1 MLFLI
6 IPLFAISC
14 DGNGLMEYE
23 ETALVQGDVQQ
34 GLLNDGTSD
43 YTCMVNL
50 NLFTKPYFDYQYNTG
65 DHVDECF
72 VYIDNQEDFTRCL
85 YPQSGKNVKGNFL
98 IPFGKHRIKL
108 NIEIDDGKSY
118 TYPIELCNALV
129 TLKNGEAS
137 TVLYD
142 RIILKRADS
151 SFTNSAF
158 TVEFDVDFPYT
169 ENNEYTLDITLEI
182 NDETYDDGSSGP
194 YVNGNVSVNSYYQ
207 WRSIFEPA
215 RPTDIDFVLG
225 IVYNSTQK
233 EYCYKGYCEQDF
245 SIDRNGMAVNNV
257 SWHKMV
263 RLPNGDDI
271 VKEGDVL
278 YITGSPKAINE
289 SLEKMN
295 IKVRRISSVLIAGAS
310 RIGFYLSKMLE
321 KDGVNV
327 TVVEKVH
334 SKAAELAGNV
344 PGVSVMCSDAMEYF
358 ESMSEADIKNTD
370 AFVTLTNNDEYNLI
384 AGMLAE
390 KRNVYK
396 VVTKMNSHS
405 ALKELQMNTKICSVS
420 KESAVTDIIIGYSRS
435 LLAAENFDAISSLY
449 RLMDG
454 KLEFVE
460 FKVTSDEAYL
470 GKLIKELQVKKGY
483 IIASIIRN
491 RRLIVPR
498 GDDVIEKGDSVLVC
512 TVNKSILRLQ
522 DIFAGV

>member
-1 MLFLI
+1 M
-6 IPLFAISC
+6 
-14 DGNGLMEYE
+14 
-23 ETALVQGDVQQ
+23 
-34 GLLNDGTSD
+34 
-43 YTCMVNL
+43 
-50 NLFTKPYFDYQYNTG
+50 KK
-65 DHVDECF
+65 
-72 VYIDNQEDFTRCL
+72 
-85 YPQSGKNVKGNFL
+85 KNVKICVVGGGKIGSEIAAQLTDNGCEVTVIDTNLDLINKISNAMDVICYQGNGASLTILQDAGAAEADIFIAVTGSDEL
-98 IPFGKHRIKL
+98 NILSCLTAHSLGAKNTIARVRNAEYAVQSEFYMEKFGLSMTINPDFTAAREIERLLHFPQATKIELFGKGRCELAEMK
-108 NIEIDDGKSY
+108 IEHGNAIIGK
-118 TYPIELCNALV
+118 
-129 TLKNGEAS
+129 TL
-137 TVLYD
+137 
-142 RIILKRADS
+142 
-151 SFTNSAF
+151 F
-158 TVEFDVDFPYT
+158 
-169 ENNEYTLDITLEI
+169 EI
-182 NDETYDDGSSGP
+182 NQKMKMNILICAIVRDK
-194 YVNGNVSVNSYYQ
+194 N
-207 WRSIFEPA
+207 IF
-215 RPTDIDFVLG
+215 I
-225 IVYNSTQK
+225 
-233 EYCYKGYCEQDF
+233 
-245 SIDRNGMAVNNV
+245 
-257 SWHKMV
+257 
-263 RLPNGDDI
+263 PNGDDI

-344 PGVSVMCSDAMEYF
+344 PGVSVMCSDAM
-358 ESMSEADIKNTD
+358 A
-370 AFVTLTNNDEYNLI
+370 NNDEYNLI

>member
-1 MLFLI
+1 M
-6 IPLFAISC
+6 
-14 DGNGLMEYE
+14 
-23 ETALVQGDVQQ
+23 
-34 GLLNDGTSD
+34 
-43 YTCMVNL
+43 
-50 NLFTKPYFDYQYNTG
+50 KK
-65 DHVDECF
+65 
-72 VYIDNQEDFTRCL
+72 
-85 YPQSGKNVKGNFL
+85 KNVKICVVGGGKIGSEIAAQLTDNGCEVTVIDTNLDLINKISNAMDVICYQGNGASLTILQDAGAAEADIFIAVTGSDEL
-98 IPFGKHRIKL
+98 NILSCLTAHSLGAKNTIARVRNAEYAVQSEFYMEKFGLSMTINPDFTAAREIERLLHFPQATKIELFGKGRCELAEMK
-108 NIEIDDGKSY
+108 IEHGNAIIGK
-118 TYPIELCNALV
+118 
-129 TLKNGEAS
+129 TL
-137 TVLYD
+137 
-142 RIILKRADS
+142 
-151 SFTNSAF
+151 F
-158 TVEFDVDFPYT
+158 
-169 ENNEYTLDITLEI
+169 EI
-182 NDETYDDGSSGP
+182 NQKMKMNILICAIVRDK
-194 YVNGNVSVNSYYQ
+194 N
-207 WRSIFEPA
+207 IF
-215 RPTDIDFVLG
+215 I
-225 IVYNSTQK
+225 
-233 EYCYKGYCEQDF
+233 
-245 SIDRNGMAVNNV
+245 
-257 SWHKMV
+257 
-263 RLPNGDDI
+263 PNGDDI

-310 RIGFYLSKMLE
+310 RIGLPEYVCKSI
-321 KDGVNV
+321 
-327 TVVEKVH
+327 
-334 SKAAELAGNV
+334 
-344 PGVSVMCSDAMEYF
+344 SDAMEYF

>member
-1 MLFLI
+1 MGSEMCI
-6 IPLFAISC
+6 
-14 DGNGLMEYE
+14 
-23 ETALVQGDVQQ
+23 
-34 GLLNDGTSD
+34 
-43 YTCMVNL
+43 
-50 NLFTKPYFDYQYNTG
+50 
-65 DHVDECF
+65 
-72 VYIDNQEDFTRCL
+72 R
-85 YPQSGKNVKGNFL
+85 
-98 IPFGKHRIKL
+98 
-108 NIEIDDGKSY
+108 
-118 TYPIELCNALV
+118 
-129 TLKNGEAS
+129 
-137 TVLYD
+137 D
-142 RIILKRADS
+142 R
-151 SFTNSAF
+151 
-158 TVEFDVDFPYT
+158 
-169 ENNEYTLDITLEI
+169 
-182 NDETYDDGSSGP
+182 
-194 YVNGNVSVNSYYQ
+194 
-207 WRSIFEPA
+207 
-215 RPTDIDFVLG
+215 
-225 IVYNSTQK
+225 
-233 EYCYKGYCEQDF
+233 
-245 SIDRNGMAVNNV
+245 
-257 SWHKMV
+257 
-263 RLPNGDDI
+263 
-271 VKEGDVL
+271 
-278 YITGSPKAINE
+278 
-289 SLEKMN
+289 
-295 IKVRRISSVLIAGAS
+295 
-310 RIGFYLSKMLE
+310 SKMLE

>member
-1 MLFLI
+1 M
-6 IPLFAISC
+6 
-14 DGNGLMEYE
+14 
-23 ETALVQGDVQQ
+23 
-34 GLLNDGTSD
+34 
-43 YTCMVNL
+43 
-50 NLFTKPYFDYQYNTG
+50 KK
-65 DHVDECF
+65 
-72 VYIDNQEDFTRCL
+72 
-85 YPQSGKNVKGNFL
+85 KNVKICVVGGGKIGSEIAAQLTDNGCEVTVIDTNLDLINKISNAMDVICYQGNGASLTILQDAGAAEADIF
-98 IPFGKHRIKL
+98 IAVTGSDEL
-108 NIEIDDGKSY
+108 NILSCLTAHSLGAKNTIARVRNAEYAVQSEFYMEKFGLSMTINPDFTAAREIERLLHFPQATMNILICAIVRD
-118 TYPIELCNALV
+118 
-129 TLKNGEAS
+129 KN
-137 TVLYD
+137 
-142 RIILKRADS
+142 
-151 SFTNSAF
+151 
-158 TVEFDVDFPYT
+158 
-169 ENNEYTLDITLEI
+169 
-182 NDETYDDGSSGP
+182 
-194 YVNGNVSVNSYYQ
+194 
-207 WRSIFEPA
+207 IF
-215 RPTDIDFVLG
+215 I
-225 IVYNSTQK
+225 
-233 EYCYKGYCEQDF
+233 
-245 SIDRNGMAVNNV
+245 
-257 SWHKMV
+257 
-263 RLPNGDDI
+263 PNGDDI

>member
-1 MLFLI
+1 M
-6 IPLFAISC
+6 PT
-14 DGNGLMEYE
+14 Y
-23 ETALVQGDVQQ
+23 TA
-34 GLLNDGTSD
+34 
-43 YTCMVNL
+43 
-50 NLFTKPYFDYQYNTG
+50 
-65 DHVDECF
+65 
-72 VYIDNQEDFTRCL
+72 
-85 YPQSGKNVKGNFL
+85 NVF
-98 IPFGKHRIKL
+98 I
-108 NIEIDDGKSY
+108 
-118 TYPIELCNALV
+118 
-129 TLKNGEAS
+129 
-137 TVLYD
+137 
-142 RIILKRADS
+142 
-151 SFTNSAF
+151 
-158 TVEFDVDFPYT
+158 
-169 ENNEYTLDITLEI
+169 
-182 NDETYDDGSSGP
+182 
-194 YVNGNVSVNSYYQ
+194 
-207 WRSIFEPA
+207 
-215 RPTDIDFVLG
+215 
-225 IVYNSTQK
+225 
-233 EYCYKGYCEQDF
+233 
-245 SIDRNGMAVNNV
+245 
-257 SWHKMV
+257 
-263 RLPNGDDI
+263 PNGDDI

-460 FKVTSDEAYL
+460 FKVTSDEVYL

>member
-1 MLFLI
+1 M
-6 IPLFAISC
+6 
-14 DGNGLMEYE
+14 
-23 ETALVQGDVQQ
+23 
-34 GLLNDGTSD
+34 
-43 YTCMVNL
+43 
-50 NLFTKPYFDYQYNTG
+50 KK
-65 DHVDECF
+65 
-72 VYIDNQEDFTRCL
+72 
-85 YPQSGKNVKGNFL
+85 KNVKICVVGGGKIGSEIAAQLTDNGCEVTVIDTNLDLINKISNSMDVICYQGNGASLTILQDAGAAEADIFIAVTGSDEL
-98 IPFGKHRIKL
+98 NILSCLTAHSLGAKNTIARVRNAEYAVQSEFYMEKFGLSMTMYASVLPLPASHCCGWATAAREIERLLHFPQATKIELFGKGRCELVEMK
-108 NIEIDDGKSY
+108 IEHGNAIIGK
-118 TYPIELCNALV
+118 
-129 TLKNGEAS
+129 TL
-137 TVLYD
+137 
-142 RIILKRADS
+142 
-151 SFTNSAF
+151 F
-158 TVEFDVDFPYT
+158 
-169 ENNEYTLDITLEI
+169 EI
-182 NDETYDDGSSGP
+182 NQKMKMNILICAIVRDK
-194 YVNGNVSVNSYYQ
+194 N
-207 WRSIFEPA
+207 IF
-215 RPTDIDFVLG
+215 I
-225 IVYNSTQK
+225 
-233 EYCYKGYCEQDF
+233 
-245 SIDRNGMAVNNV
+245 
-257 SWHKMV
+257 
-263 RLPNGDDI
+263 PNGDDI

>member
-1 MLFLI
+1 M
-6 IPLFAISC
+6 
-14 DGNGLMEYE
+14 
-23 ETALVQGDVQQ
+23 
-34 GLLNDGTSD
+34 
-43 YTCMVNL
+43 
-50 NLFTKPYFDYQYNTG
+50 KK
-65 DHVDECF
+65 
-72 VYIDNQEDFTRCL
+72 
-85 YPQSGKNVKGNFL
+85 KNVKICVVGGGKIGSEIAAQLTDNGCEVTVIDTNLDLINKISNAMDIICYQGNGASLTILQDAGAAEADIFIAVTGSDEL
-98 IPFGKHRIKL
+98 NILSCLTAHSLGAKNTIARVRNAEYAVQSEFYMEKFGLAMTINPDFTAAREIERLLHFPQATKIELFGKGRCELAEMK
-108 NIEIDDGKSY
+108 IEHGNAIIGK
-118 TYPIELCNALV
+118 
-129 TLKNGEAS
+129 TL
-137 TVLYD
+137 
-142 RIILKRADS
+142 
-151 SFTNSAF
+151 F
-158 TVEFDVDFPYT
+158 
-169 ENNEYTLDITLEI
+169 EI
-182 NDETYDDGSSGP
+182 NQKMKMNILICAIVRDK
-194 YVNGNVSVNSYYQ
+194 N
-207 WRSIFEPA
+207 IF
-215 RPTDIDFVLG
+215 I
-225 IVYNSTQK
+225 
-233 EYCYKGYCEQDF
+233 
-245 SIDRNGMAVNNV
+245 
-257 SWHKMV
+257 
-263 RLPNGDDI
+263 PNGDDI

-460 FKVTSDEAYL
+460 FKVTSDEVYL

>member
-1 MLFLI
+1 M
-6 IPLFAISC
+6 
-14 DGNGLMEYE
+14 
-23 ETALVQGDVQQ
+23 
-34 GLLNDGTSD
+34 
-43 YTCMVNL
+43 
-50 NLFTKPYFDYQYNTG
+50 KK
-65 DHVDECF
+65 
-72 VYIDNQEDFTRCL
+72 
-85 YPQSGKNVKGNFL
+85 KNVKICVVGGGKIGSEIAAQLTDNGCEVTVIDTNLDLINKISNSMDVICYQGNGASLTILQDAGAAEADIFIAVTGSDEL
-98 IPFGKHRIKL
+98 NILSCLTAHSLGAKNTIARVRNAEYDFTAAREIERLLHFPQATKIELFGKGRCELVEMK
-108 NIEIDDGKSY
+108 IEHGNAIIGK
-118 TYPIELCNALV
+118 
-129 TLKNGEAS
+129 TL
-137 TVLYD
+137 
-142 RIILKRADS
+142 
-151 SFTNSAF
+151 F
-158 TVEFDVDFPYT
+158 
-169 ENNEYTLDITLEI
+169 EI
-182 NDETYDDGSSGP
+182 NQKMKMNILICAIVRDK
-194 YVNGNVSVNSYYQ
+194 N
-207 WRSIFEPA
+207 IF
-215 RPTDIDFVLG
+215 I
-225 IVYNSTQK
+225 
-233 EYCYKGYCEQDF
+233 
-245 SIDRNGMAVNNV
+245 
-257 SWHKMV
+257 
-263 RLPNGDDI
+263 PNGDDI